1 MDPQSLDPGSS
12 SATAIEPEGDFQS
25 MSDTA
30 TAPKGAKSA
39 SKSSK
44 GFDAPFEA
52 FSFAVP
58 NVEVPAAFRE
68 MADKAVAG
76 SKDAYAKM
84 KTAAEE
90 ASEVF
95 EDSYETTRSGF
106 VALGNKS
113 LDNAKTHSD
122 ATYAFARAFMG
133 VKSFAEAVEL
143 QAAFAR
149 QQFETLTAQ
158 TRDMQEFAQKFATDA
173 SRPVKQGVE
182 KALKGFQPS

>member
-1 MDPQSLDPGSS
+1 
-12 SATAIEPEGDFQS
+12 

-30 TAPKGAKSA
+30 ATPKNAKTAAKP
-39 SKSSK
+39 SK

-68 MADKAVAG
+68 IADKAVAG
-76 SKDAYAKM
+76 SKDAYAKL

-90 ASEVF
+90 ATEVL
-95 EDSYETTRSGF
+95 EDSYETTRSGL

-113 LDNAKTHSD
+113 LENAKVHSD
-122 ATYAFARAFMG
+122 ATYAFARDFMG

-143 QAAFAR
+143 QASFAR
-149 QQFETLTAQ
+149 KQFETLTAQ
-158 TRDMQEFAQKFATDA
+158 TRDLQEFTQKFAADA